1 MSTSHNVTS
10 QTRPPLIDTFGR
22 THDYLRISVT
32 ERCNLRC
39 VYCMPAE
46 GIDLVP
52 RAAILSFEEIIR
64 LVNLFAS
71 MGINKIR
78 LTGGEPLIRKELPTL
93 ISKIREIP
101 QIKTIAMTT
110 NGVLLSKHIDALK
123 SAGLDKI
130 NLSLDTLREERFE
143 KIARREH
150 FSDVM
155 AGLHKSLETGFT
167 PLKINMVP
175 LLGVNDDEILD
186 FVALAKDKPI
196 DIRFI
201 EFMPFDQNQ
210 WREEKL
216 FTYKQMQE
224 IISKKYHLIASDR
237 SPNDVATTYNID
249 GFIGSVS
256 FISSM
261 TNSFCSG
268 CNRIRLLADGAI
280 KNCLFSNNE
289 ISLRDAMRQ
298 GATDDDLEMLIRTSI
313 QKKKEAHDPMATL
326 HKLPNRSMIKIGG

>member
-71 MGINKIR
+71 MGISKIR
-78 LTGGEPLIRKELPTL
+78 LTGGEPLIRKALPTL
-93 ISKIREIP
+93 ISKIRKIP